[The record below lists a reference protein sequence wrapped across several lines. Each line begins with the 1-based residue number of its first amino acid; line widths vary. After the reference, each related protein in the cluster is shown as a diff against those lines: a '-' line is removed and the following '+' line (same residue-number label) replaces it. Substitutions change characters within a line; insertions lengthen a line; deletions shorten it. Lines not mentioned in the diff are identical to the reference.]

1 MHRDRHAR
9 GIAVICAVASMALT
23 APARAQD
30 GPPPPG
36 ASAVSQYAE
45 IVPAAGGPTVPG
57 VEKDNQAQLPRAG
70 SDALEDAPPGTANP
84 LEEIATSS
92 TYGAP
97 VRPAAQAPARDRNA
111 VPPPG
116 SSVDATLRST
126 VEAIGSTGD
135 ARLAGLLIAMVVT
148 TFAAVALS
156 IRRTRAL

>member
-1 MHRDRHAR
+1 M
-9 GIAVICAVASMALT
+9 
-23 APARAQD
+23 
-30 GPPPPG
+30 
-36 ASAVSQYAE
+36 SQYAE

-97 VRPAAQAPARDRNA
+97 VRPAAQAPARDRN
-111 VPPPG
+111 VVPPG